1 MHGFGMWGSGI
12 WMIVFWVAVVGLA
25 IWFLRS
31 LFSQQ
36 SQSDSQVRSPKEIAK
51 ARYASG
57 EISRD
62 EYQEILYNLKEKNNE
77 TAV

>member
-1 MHGFGMWGSGI
+1 MHGFGMWGGGF
-12 WMIVFWVAVVGLA
+12 WMIVFWIAVVVLA
-25 IWFLRS
+25 VWFLRS

-36 SQSDSQVRSPKEIAK
+36 PQSDAQVRSPRDIAK

-62 EYQEILYNLKEKNNE
+62 EYQEILNTLKEKNNE
-77 TAV
+77 TTV